1 MPCGKRA
8 EGNIYMLMCV
18 FFACARLNVRK
29 CQHRRIGKQ
38 RRYEPSAGTKLTLL
52 AEHSLSLSLFLSLSS
67 SLSASLSLSRPL
79 PLFPSVPLSP
89 SFSLFF
95 FSPAS
100 AQEISEISS
109 APHGVF
115 RAMYVAMLTTMALR
129 PRSASG
135 SSLLRSSHVAHR
147 CRLLGRHGGSSSS

>member
-79 PLFPSVPLSP
+79 PLFPSLPLFLP
-89 SFSLFF
+89 LLFL
-95 FSPAS
+95 SR
-100 AQEISEISS
+100 ISS
-109 APHGVF
+109 GDQ
-115 RAMYVAMLTTMALR
+115 RDQL
-129 PRSASG
+129 SASWSIPRDVRG
-135 SSLLRSSHVAHR
+135 YAHDNGAAAEERLRE
-147 CRLLGRHGGSSSS
+147 